1 MSIMDG
7 LQRGA
12 GKRGGDQSG
21 VTIQDALR
29 QVNEHPEECFRAAGF
44 KVPREIMG
52 DQQKTVMHLIQTG
65 QVGGPVMRMIAPILG
80 KMGIRL

>member
-44 KVPREIMG
+44 KVPKEIIG
-52 DQQKTVMHLIQTG
+52 DQQKTVMHLIRTG
-65 QVGGPVMRMIAPILG
+65 QVGGPMMRIIAPILARAG
-80 KMGIRL
+80 VKI

>member
-44 KVPREIMG
+44 KVPKEIMG

-65 QVGGPVMRMIAPILG
+65 QVSEPVMRMIEPILG
-80 KMGIRL
+80 RMGIRL